1 MLWEISHDT
10 FPHLSSL
17 AVRVAKNASVF
28 QQTVQEAVLHEA
40 FKPGYIDFLFG

>member
-28 QQTVQEAVLHEA
+28 QQAVQEAVLHEA
-40 FKPGYIDFLFG
+40 FKHGYIDFSYE